1 MTPEAIVND
10 LSMFADLGTSAP
22 QLVEASGSYVIRL
35 VRDGVPVTVTIAA
48 DGRVRERIEADERKH
63 ASFRALLAS
72 PNWANLG
79 KWADSQR
86 TLLQDRVAGDTIPV
100 TGSIAHSQ
108 DVGGVDLIDR
118 ALIPEGNSPRTQVLL
133 IDGPAGIGKTSLIRS
148 LAHKRAINFRRDQRP
163 LILHVESRGRMLQNI
178 TDLMAFSLQTLRLS
192 VTYDQVPVLVRHGLV
207 TLAIDGFDE
216 LGDPNGYDLAWA
228 QVNDLVVE
236 ARGQG
241 QIILAGRETFIGR
254 ERMKK
259 ALTAIDENVDLL
271 EAFTLRPIEPTAAR
285 EWLAE
290 KGWTEDLLSSETA
303 SSLFERESYALRPF
317 FLSEL
322 ARDGVAEQIQ
332 NGDIGDLLS
341 FLITAMI
348 DREAQKFGK
357 DIEAVTTS
365 ESRAEFVIRVM
376 EEVARDLAE
385 NQSNAIPSD
394 TLTWI
399 AEISAEDIVPSS
411 LSGILK
417 NRSGVLAFL
426 KDDDRRGYKNF
437 AHEQVYNYFPLALR
451 SVLFRR
457 EKYPS
462 LLGEIFSVP
471 IFSNL
476 FLKCFVQQA
485 TTILKISSSGL

>member
-1 MTPEAIVND
+1 
-10 LSMFADLGTSAP
+10 
-22 QLVEASGSYVIRL
+22 
-35 VRDGVPVTVTIAA
+35 
-48 DGRVRERIEADERKH
+48 
-63 ASFRALLAS
+63 
-72 PNWANLG
+72 
-79 KWADSQR
+79 
-86 TLLQDRVAGDTIPV
+86 
-100 TGSIAHSQ
+100 
-108 DVGGVDLIDR
+108 
-118 ALIPEGNSPRTQVLL
+118 
-133 IDGPAGIGKTSLIRS
+133 
-148 LAHKRAINFRRDQRP
+148 
-163 LILHVESRGRMLQNI
+163 
-178 TDLMAFSLQTLRLS
+178 
-192 VTYDQVPVLVRHGLV
+192 VPVLVRHGLV

-385 NQSNAIPSD
+385 NQSNAIPS
-394 TLTWI
+394 TL
-399 AEISAEDIVPSS
+399 
-411 LSGILK
+411 
-417 NRSGVLAFL
+417 
-426 KDDDRRGYKNF
+426 
-437 AHEQVYNYFPLALR
+437 
-451 SVLFRR
+451 
-457 EKYPS
+457 
-462 LLGEIFSVP
+462 LLGLQRFQR
-471 IFSNL
+471 
-476 FLKCFVQQA
+476 K
-485 TTILKISSSGL
+485 ILSHPA

>member
-178 TDLMAFSLQTLRLS
+178 TDLMAFSLQTLRL
-192 VTYDQVPVLVRHGLV
+192 
-207 TLAIDGFDE
+207 
-216 LGDPNGYDLAWA
+216 
-228 QVNDLVVE
+228 
-236 ARGQG
+236 
-241 QIILAGRETFIGR
+241 
-254 ERMKK
+254 
-259 ALTAIDENVDLL
+259 
-271 EAFTLRPIEPTAAR
+271 
-285 EWLAE
+285 
-290 KGWTEDLLSSETA
+290 
-303 SSLFERESYALRPF
+303 
-317 FLSEL
+317 
-322 ARDGVAEQIQ
+322 
-332 NGDIGDLLS
+332 
-341 FLITAMI
+341 
-348 DREAQKFGK
+348 
-357 DIEAVTTS
+357 
-365 ESRAEFVIRVM
+365 
-376 EEVARDLAE
+376 
-385 NQSNAIPSD
+385 
-394 TLTWI
+394 
-399 AEISAEDIVPSS
+399 
-411 LSGILK
+411 
-417 NRSGVLAFL
+417 
-426 KDDDRRGYKNF
+426 
-437 AHEQVYNYFPLALR
+437 
-451 SVLFRR
+451 
-457 EKYPS
+457 
-462 LLGEIFSVP
+462 FSH
-471 IFSNL
+471 L
-476 FLKCFVQQA
+476 
-485 TTILKISSSGL
+485 